1 MRCFGRLFTV
11 VVVVALSVVWSNAEG
26 GTRDSAWEALL
37 RADPSAAD
45 DASIGWRERL
55 VMHAL
60 TPAQAEAYFRRGADP
75 DTLVVED
82 GRTLREYLEAR
93 LSPPAGVFVALP
105 APCRLFAA
113 DRLEAGARYGV
124 RARGGDLSAQGG
136 SATGCGVP
144 AEATA
149 VVLQVG
155 LDGPSAGG
163 RLKLWAADG
172 PEPAEGA
179 MAAGGFGAESRR
191 ATVVAALAARSGS
204 DGDLL
209 LRSAA
214 AASVDAELIGYFRPP
229 TALDNPTPVVSF
241 YTEGSSNNFF
251 GTGAGASTSG
261 DHNSFFGAHAG
272 WLNSTGSRNSF
283 FGSSAGLNNTAND
296 NSFFGERA
304 GWANTTGDSNA
315 FFGERAG
322 YANAGGGSN
331 SFFGRVAGY
340 SNTGGSNNS
349 FFGRGAGYYN
359 TSGGHNAYFGAY
371 AGNSS
376 GAANYNTFVGTYA
389 GYNNT
394 ASENSFFGRR
404 AGYGNT
410 SGVHNSHFGH
420 DAGYSVSTTSDN
432 SFFGYKAGHGA
443 TGRQNAAFGSEA
455 GPAAGG
461 DYNAFF
467 GRGAGEKNTGN
478 DNSFFGWRAGNN
490 NTTGFSNSFFGE
502 WAGQNNTTGSNNAF
516 FGDVAG
522 ASNTTESNNSFIG
535 TRSTGFA
542 GITNA
547 TALGYRAQVRQSNS
561 LVLGSIAGL
570 NGAAANVNVG
580 IGVPAPQRQLH
591 LKGNNAVFRMDRDSD
606 TAAFMIVRTN
616 AAGSPLKTFVVGT
629 NAAGADNGEFVVN
642 DLGAAVGGPG
652 TRRMTITNAG
662 ETHFTGIVRAPSFV
676 STSSLRFKENVHPI
690 RNAPD
695 LVDRLHGVS
704 FNWKDTGRPS
714 VGLIAEEV
722 AEVIPEVVDWEE
734 NGLEAAGVNYS
745 ALVAVLIEA
754 VKAQRRRAE
763 AQAAEISGQRAD
775 LAVLRARVGELESER
790 AELVSLRSRLAEIER
805 RLAGGLSHSVAAQ
818 R

>member
-1 MRCFGRLFTV
+1 MKLVARLFTV
-11 VVVVALSVVWSNAEG
+11 ASVLVVSMVWAGAEG
-26 GTRDSAWEALL
+26 AGRNSAWEALL

-60 TPAQAEAYFRRGADP
+60 TPAQAEAYFRRGADA
-75 DTLVVED
+75 DGLLVED

-93 LSPPAGVFVALP
+93 LSPPAGLFVALP

-113 DRLEAGARYGV
+113 DGLEAGARYGV

-149 VVLQVG
+149 VVLQIR
-155 LDGPSAGG
+155 LDGPSAGA

-172 PEPAEGA
+172 PEPAE
-179 MAAGGFGAESRR
+179 AALAEGGGGAEARR
-191 ATVVAALAARSGS
+191 ATVVAALAARSGA

-229 TALDNPTPVVSF
+229 TALDSPTPIVSL

-251 GTGAGASTSG
+251 GTGAGTGITSG
-261 DHNSFFGAHAG
+261 GHNSFFGGYAG
-272 WLNSTGSRNSF
+272 NNTTSGTWNSF
-283 FGSSAGLNNTAND
+283 FGYFAGR
-296 NSFFGERA
+296 F
-304 GWANTTGDSNA
+304 NTTGASNN
-315 FFGERAG
+315 FFGAE
-322 YANAGGGSN
+322 
-331 SFFGRVAGY
+331 AGY
-340 SNTGGSNNS
+340 SNTTGSLNS
-349 FFGRGAGYYN
+349 FFGGATGTDNSEGHSNSFYGFTAGRHNTTGSLNAFFGNSAGYWNESGHENSFFGTEAGYYN
-359 TSGGHNAYFGAY
+359 RTTGNSFFGYY
-371 AGNSS
+371 AGRVNTAGGQNAFFGYRAGQSSTGSWNSFFGYQAGGSNTAGTQNAFFGSRS
-376 GAANYNTFVGTYA
+376 GYSNTTGNYNNFFGDDTGYSNTTGSRNAFFGDNA

-394 ASENSFFGRR
+394 TGSYNALFGTS
-404 AGYGNT
+404 AGY
-410 SGVHNSHFGH
+410 
-420 DAGYSVSTTSDN
+420 
-432 SFFGYKAGHGA
+432 
-443 TGRQNAAFGSEA
+443 
-455 GPAAGG
+455 
-461 DYNAFF
+461 
-467 GRGAGEKNTGN
+467 
-478 DNSFFGWRAGNN
+478 N
-490 NTTGFSNSFFGE
+490 NTTGGSNAFVGE
-502 WAGQNNTTGSNNAF
+502 GAGQ
-516 FGDVAG
+516 
-522 ASNTTESNNSFIG
+522 SNTTESNNSFFG
-535 TRSTGFA
+535 ARSNGAA
-542 GITNA
+542 GISNA
-547 TALGYRAQVRQSNS
+547 TALGHRAQVSQSNS
-561 LVLGSIAGL
+561 LVLGSIAGV
-570 NGAAANVNVG
+570 NGMATSVNVG

-591 LKGNNAVFRMDRDSD
+591 LKGSNAVFRMDRDSD

-695 LVDRLHGVS
+695 LVDRLQGVS